1 MYMADHGRPG
11 VLLLRPGATR
21 LEVLEEL
28 VHHGQHVRAGYLL
41 PDDTTRLALIQ
52 VRRELEAQ
60 NALLA
65 IARRRGWTAEEIA
78 LIERNQGVW
87 LELFNRLVNP
97 WDEVSHATSPTD
109 GHGD

>member
-1 MYMADHGRPG
+1 MYIADHGRPG

-21 LEVLEEL
+21 LQVLEEL

-41 PDDTTRLALIQ
+41 PEETTPLALIQ
-52 VRRELEAQ
+52 LERELEAQ
-60 NALLA
+60 STLLT

-87 LELFNRLVNP
+87 QELHNRLVK
-97 WDEVSHATSPTD
+97 S
-109 GHGD
+109 